1 MVTTHAGQ
9 ESTFN
14 LDAREIFAGVVFA
27 HFPAV
32 CVNNFKFAKSYAK
45 MG

>member
-1 MVTTHAGQ
+1 MVTIHAGQ

-14 LDAREIFAGVVFA
+14 LDAYEIIAGVVFA